1 MGHTMPLAG
10 PFYFLSGSEG
20 NVSLP
25 SLEKKDGNV
34 ATYWSKKL
42 GIDLVMPQSESTAPI
57 FTHQDQ
63 DLDPEEAHRRVLNGG
78 HVFEDSAEVACPS
91 CGEHVGIEAPFDDA
105 YECPYCASEFEF
117 EPESVGAHEEH
128 FDWYS
133 ADREKLLSAIANNT
147 ASASHEV
154 LEHRKGRRGET
165 MLENIFGTL
174 FGLWFAL
181 GFTLFSGLGLMMLPL
196 TLFGDSEVPLLL
208 ALVFSVIGFFTFI
221 PSVKFVLQLLGGF
234 FSPETLERYTR
245 TQYYDSTRKYIAWVE
260 QIVSPSLGRQGST
273 FVLSETILGDAHA
286 LKAYTVYYSEDSGHG
301 GGGGG

>member
-1 MGHTMPLAG
+1 
-10 PFYFLSGSEG
+10 
-20 NVSLP
+20 
-25 SLEKKDGNV
+25 
-34 ATYWSKKL
+34 
-42 GIDLVMPQSESTAPI
+42 
-57 FTHQDQ
+57 
-63 DLDPEEAHRRVLNGG
+63 
-78 HVFEDSAEVACPS
+78 
-91 CGEHVGIEAPFDDA
+91 
-105 YECPYCASEFEF
+105 
-117 EPESVGAHEEH
+117 
-128 FDWYS
+128 
-133 ADREKLLSAIANNT
+133 
-147 ASASHEV
+147 
-154 LEHRKGRRGET
+154 

-181 GFTLFSGLGLMMLPL
+181 GFTIFSGLGLMMLPL

-208 ALVFSVIGFFTFI
+208 ALIFSVIGFFTFI

-245 TQYYDSTRKYIAWVE
+245 TQYYDPTRKYIAWVE